1 MRWWTDFRGFQPNG
15 QNDDRNRLASN
26 YFAKPP
32 KQLYLQCLNLIGLV
46 SKRGMEE
53 CYAKKI
59 TDVIDD
65 INVNIISLEHLKKKQ
80 AEESKIH
87 MILNTYLK

>member
-1 MRWWTDFRGFQPNG
+1 MD
-15 QNDDRNRLASN
+15 
-26 YFAKPP
+26 
-32 KQLYLQCLNLIGLV
+32 
-46 SKRGMEE
+46 E

-65 INVNIISLEHLKKKQ
+65 INVNIISLEHLRKTKKQ

>member
-1 MRWWTDFRGFQPNG
+1 MD
-15 QNDDRNRLASN
+15 
-26 YFAKPP
+26 
-32 KQLYLQCLNLIGLV
+32 
-46 SKRGMEE
+46 E